1 MARYG
6 ITTEEEGTFSPVIFD
21 YEFFNHRMR
30 YNNGIFII
38 DNPGYY
44 RIDIKSYTFIQ
55 GVACKV
61 EGSNCIAKYVT
72 FSLKINSQHVLHQF
86 GRWATAGCSSW
97 QWYFLSRCF
106 RHSVSDTVFVGKGGN
121 GKLSQGEIM
130 NNIQIEKIY

>member
-61 EGSNCIAKYVT
+61 EGSNCIAKYT
-72 FSLKINSQHVLHQF
+72 RFGLMINSKQVLHQWS
-86 GRWATAGCSSW
+86 RWATAASGSGIF
-97 QWYFLSRCF
+97 YLDAF
-106 RHSVSDTVFVGKGGN
+106 DTVFVKMSDTGGI
-121 GKLSQGEIM
+121 LSQGETM